1 VSKIKILFL
10 QSQEKIYA
18 DSVIHGLLMRFLER
32 ERFEVHLA
40 CNPAAL
46 KANSPAMQ
54 SLASVPDLRVRSTNF
69 GPSVYAVPT
78 AKAILR
84 TIAGAPQ
91 VVFNMTGL
99 ARYIWANRID
109 IIHCTEKPRD
119 AFYGFLL
126 ARATG
131 ARCVIHLH
139 VKVENWISPLTRWVM
154 KRADAIVGVSSFV
167 AQSNIAMGYSAS
179 RTCYIHNGIDISD
192 WDASADGGY
201 VRQEFNTGAD
211 TVLLA
216 AIGRLVYYKGQ
227 MELLEAVRKVH
238 QSYPEVR
245 LLIVGEGDEL
255 PGSFTQRLKAMVE
268 TTELRDFVAFTGHR
282 RDVREILAASDIFTF
297 PSFEEPFGMVY
308 LEAMLMKKPV
318 VALDNGGAREIVEHG
333 KTGLL
338 SAPKDI
344 DQLAANIVTLIRDR
358 NLRTRMGED
367 GRRRVEERFSAERM
381 AREFGELYQK
391 ILNR

>member
-1 VSKIKILFL
+1 
-10 QSQEKIYA
+10 
-18 DSVIHGLLMRFLER
+18 
-32 ERFEVHLA
+32 
-40 CNPAAL
+40 
-46 KANSPAMQ
+46 
-54 SLASVPDLRVRSTNF
+54 
-69 GPSVYAVPT
+69 VYALPK

-91 VVFNMTGL
+91 VLYHLTGL
-99 ARYIWANRID
+99 ARYIRANRID
-109 IIHCTEKPRD
+109 VIHCTEKPRD

-131 ARCVIHLH
+131 ARCLIHLH

-167 AQSNIAMGYSAS
+167 AQSNVAMGYPAS
-179 RTCYIHNGIDISD
+179 RTSYVHNGIDLSG
-192 WDASADGGY
+192 WDANANGNRI
-201 VRQEFNTGAD
+201 RQEFNIGAE
-211 TVLLA
+211 TILLA

-238 QSYPEVR
+238 QSYPDVR

-268 TTELRDFVAFTGHR
+268 TTELRDVVTFTGHR
-282 RDVREILAASDIFTF
+282 RDVREILAACDIFTF

-344 DQLAANIVTLIRDR
+344 EQLAANIITLMRDK
-358 NLRTRMGED
+358 NLRTQMGEN
-367 GRRRVEERFSAERM
+367 GRKLVKEHFSAERM
-381 AREFGELYQK
+381 AGEFGELYQR

>member
-1 VSKIKILFL
+1 MSKIKILFL
-10 QSQEKIYA
+10 QSQEKFYA

-32 ERFEVHLA
+32 ERFDVHLA

-54 SLASVPDLRVRSTNF
+54 SLASVPDLKVRSTNF
-69 GPSVYAVPT
+69 GPSVYALPT
-78 AKAILR
+78 ARAILR

-91 VVFNMTGL
+91 VVFNMAGL
-99 ARYIWANRID
+99 ARYIWANHID

-167 AQSNIAMGYSAS
+167 AQSNIAMGYPAD
-179 RTCYIHNGIDISD
+179 RTHYVHNGIDISS
-192 WDASADGGY
+192 WDANADGNRI
-201 VRQEFNTGAD
+201 RQEFNTGPD
-211 TVLLA
+211 TILLA

-238 QSYPEVR
+238 QSYSDVR

-268 TTELRDFVAFTGHR
+268 TTELRDVVTFTGHR
-282 RDVREILAASDIFTF
+282 RDVRELLAACDIFAF

-318 VALDNGGAREIVEHG
+318 VALDNGGVREIVEHG

-344 DQLAANIVTLIRDR
+344 DQLAANIITLIQERDMR
-358 NLRTRMGED
+358 IQMGEY
-367 GRRRVEERFSAERM
+367 GRRRVEEHFSAERM
-381 AREFGELYQK
+381 ASEFGELYQK